1 MATYG
6 KAIQVVEEVS
16 SHQLVSV
23 GQDKHKTNVNT
34 ITLLIYVVKLL
45 VANDV
50 EFDTNKL

>member
-23 GQDKHKTNVNT
+23 GQHKTNVNT

-45 VANDV
+45 VASDV
-50 EFDTNKL
+50 EFDINKL